1 MNSTCTISRFQESI
15 LRASLTALV
24 ISAIAMF
31 VSCGGG
37 GSPDKTTTPTTPP
50 AASTPPTFYLKLTT
64 AEIGIGDQGPNSA
77 AQSSLG
83 LQKACNRLNQIE
95 GRPTS
100 PPPPDSADLSKID
113 LDIIE
118 YWSLNGK
125 MKKLVNTPRLQID
138 KTTCEAKLFTEQIAY
153 LGDATTTNTV
163 DYNNKTVRTTPFP
176 AYEGPLRSSQ
186 SRQDK
191 RTIAGELC
199 SYAPV
204 PSVKGESCS
213 WDRLESWRF
222 IGGGSKLFNLLSASF
237 NIKEQAT
244 QIELA
249 PAISPDTFDIPAGFK
264 RI

>member
-1 MNSTCTISRFQESI
+1 MNSICTNRRFQES
-15 LRASLTALV
+15 LLKVSLNILV
-24 ISAIAMF
+24 ISAAAMLA
-31 VSCGGG
+31 SCGS
-37 GSPDKTTTPTTPP
+37 GSSDNTTAPATPP
-50 AASTPPTFYLKLTT
+50 AASTPPTFYLKLTA

-83 LQKACNRLNQIE
+83 VQKACNRLNQIE

-100 PPPPDSADLSKID
+100 PPPPDSADLSKVD
-113 LDIIE
+113 LSIIE

-125 MKKLVNTPRLQID
+125 MKKLINTPRLQID

-153 LGDATTTNTV
+153 LGDATTINTV
-163 DYNNKTVRTTPFP
+163 DYNNKTVRTTPLP
-176 AYEGPLRSSQ
+176 AYEGPLRSSL
-186 SRQDK
+186 STQDK

-199 SYAPV
+199 SYALV
-204 PSVKGESCS
+204 PSAKGESCS

-222 IGGGSKLFNLLSASF
+222 IGDGSKFFNLLLSTF
-237 NIKEQAT
+237 NIKEQAV